1 MPSLTD
7 DAALLHRLADAA
19 SAETLPW
26 FRTGLIA
33 DDKEAG
39 ATPAHFDPVTEA
51 DRAAERAVRA
61 VLADARPDD
70 GVFGEEYPE
79 TFGASGRRWVI
90 DPVDGTRAYV
100 CGVPVWTS
108 LIGLEA
114 GGAPTLGVIEQ
125 PFTGERWF
133 GGRGAPATYSHHG
146 QIRAARVSGCER
158 LDAARF
164 MVTDLRHAPGAYLT
178 EAQTERLGALSAR
191 CRLTRQGLD
200 SYAFGLLA
208 IGQLDLVCEAGLG
221 WHDVA
226 AVVPVIEA
234 AGGTVTD
241 WNGQPV
247 RAGWDGTMICA
258 ASEALAAA
266 ARGVLTD

>member
-1 MPSLTD
+1 MLP
-7 DAALLHRLADAA
+7 DADLLHRLADAA
-19 SAETLPW
+19 SAETLPR
-26 FRTGLIA
+26 FRSGLVA

-61 VLADARPDD
+61 VLAEARPED
-70 GVFGEEYPE
+70 GVLGEEYPE
-79 TFGASGRRWVI
+79 TPGTSGRRWVI

-114 GGAPTLGVIEQ
+114 EGAPVLGVIEQ
-125 PFTGERWF
+125 PFTAERWS
-133 GGRGAPATYSHHG
+133 GGAGVPATYRRG
-146 QIRAARVSGCER
+146 GADRPARTSRRTALAEAR
-158 LDAARF
+158 L
-164 MVTDLRHAPGAYLT
+164 MVTDLRCAPGAYLS
-178 EAQTERLGALSAR
+178 EPQAAALGRLAAA

-208 IGQLDLVCEAGLG
+208 MGQLDLVCEAGLG

-226 AVVPVIEA
+226 GVIPVIEA

-241 WNGQPV
+241 WAGGPP
-247 RAGWDGTMICA
+247 RAGWDGTMIAA
-258 ASEALAAA
+258 ASEGLAAA
-266 ARGVLTD
+266 ARGMLTA